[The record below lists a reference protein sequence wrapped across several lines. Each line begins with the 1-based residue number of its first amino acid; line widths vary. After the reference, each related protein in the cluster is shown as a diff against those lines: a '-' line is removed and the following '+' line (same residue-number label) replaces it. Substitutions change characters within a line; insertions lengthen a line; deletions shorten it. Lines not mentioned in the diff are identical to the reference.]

1 MKDLVIAVIFAV
13 TLQLTCTTAEAAWLI
28 DAERFHVSVHGQ
40 LSCRDC
46 HEDIIE
52 KKFHPDSSDV
62 NKALSARFTL
72 STGLARNL
80 GDAQ

>member
-1 MKDLVIAVIFAV
+1 MKDLVIAAITAV
-13 TLQLTCTTAEAAWLI
+13 TLQLTFTTAAAWLI

-52 KKFHPDSSDV
+52 KKFHPDPSDV
-62 NKALSARFTL
+62 NKAFSARFTL
-72 STGLARNL
+72 SAGLARNL
-80 GDAQ
+80 GDVQ

>member
-46 HEDIIE
+46 HGDIN
-52 KKFHPDSSDV
+52 KNHPLTAFLFD
-62 NKALSARFTL
+62 LS
-72 STGLARNL
+72 GMMVII
-80 GDAQ
+80 GIVGI